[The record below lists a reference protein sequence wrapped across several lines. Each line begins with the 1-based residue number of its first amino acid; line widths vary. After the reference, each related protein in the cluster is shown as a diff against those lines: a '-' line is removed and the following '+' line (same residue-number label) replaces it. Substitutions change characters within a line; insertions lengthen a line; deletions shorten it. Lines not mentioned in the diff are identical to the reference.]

1 MAMVSGR
8 DRSGSASVNE
18 MLTWLALARWL
29 AEEVELKDVVN
40 PTFLF
45 EQRQYLPEAEL

>member
-1 MAMVSGR
+1 
-8 DRSGSASVNE
+8 
-18 MLTWLALARWL
+18 MLTRLALARWL
-29 AEEVELKDVVN
+29 AGEVELKDVVN